1 MTYQEINAR
10 TIDRWVEEG
19 WEWGVPV
26 SHETFINAKNGVW
39 DVVLTPT
46 VPVPHDWFGDLRGKK
61 VLGLASGGGQQIPIF
76 AALGAEVT
84 VLDLS
89 DRQLES
95 ELLVA
100 EREGY
105 DVRIV
110 KADMTKP
117 LPFPDETFDLIFH
130 PVSDCYVEE
139 VEPIFREAY
148 RVLKKG
154 GAFLGGYDNGVNFL
168 VNDDETAIVNT
179 MPFNPLKNED
189 QRRQLEEDDAGL
201 QFSHSLNELIGGQLR
216 AGFTI
221 RDIYDDVNGSGRL
234 NELNV
239 NTFFAIR
246 ATKD

>member
-1 MTYQEINAR
+1 MTYQELNAR

-26 SHETFINAKNGVW
+26 SHETFENAKNGVW

-89 DRQLES
+89 DKQLES
-95 ELLVA
+95 ERLVA

-105 DVRIV
+105 DVEIV

-117 LPFPDETFDLIFH
+117 LPFPDEAFDLIFH
-130 PVSDCYVEE
+130 PVSDCYVEK

-179 MPFNPLKNED
+179 MPFDPLKNED
-189 QRRQLEEDDAGL
+189 QRRQLEEDDCGM
-201 QFSHSLNELIGGQLR
+201 QFSHSLGELIGGQLR
-216 AGFTI
+216 AGFTV

-239 NTFFAIR
+239 NTFFAVR